1 MHWRR
6 FTLVGICLADLTH
19 ACYRRR
25 IAHKRDVQIGPP
37 ITGCFPVKIHI
48 HPNGGWRLWWA
59 VHRAEQLRDVDRDV
73 NVIRVTAIDLL
84 VDSQTAVGDS
94 SYLSVRYTFVLNVVL
109 FLQFFRLT
117 ISSDIPYNSVS
128 FASKSLL
135 LYFIRLV
142 EIIECIH
149 SL

>member
-1 MHWRR
+1 M
-6 FTLVGICLADLTH
+6 
-19 ACYRRR
+19 
-25 IAHKRDVQIGPP
+25 
-37 ITGCFPVKIHI
+37 
-48 HPNGGWRLWWA
+48 
-59 VHRAEQLRDVDRDV
+59 HRAEQLRDVDRDV
-73 NVIRVTAIDLL
+73 NVVRVTAIDLL